1 MHRLIRFLAITIA
14 IGIAMPLW
22 ALEIQDAK
30 NAGWVGEQRDGYL
43 GLVSPGAP
51 AEAKELVAQINQ
63 ARRQSYQQLATRNK
77 LDLATIEALAAE
89 KAIGMTQPGHHV
101 QAADGSWVKK

>member
-1 MHRLIRFLAITIA
+1 MHRLIRLLAITLA
-14 IGIAMPLW
+14 LGIAMPLW

-43 GLVSPGAP
+43 GLVNAGAP
-51 AEAKELVAQINQ
+51 VQAKELVAQVNQ
-63 ARRQSYQQLATRNK
+63 ARRQSYQQLATKNK
-77 LDLATIEALAAE
+77 LDLATVEALAAE
-89 KAIGMTQPGHHV
+89 KALGKTQPGHYI